1 MVFVPR
7 WAKSLSQCVCVCA
20 HLVPV
25 AGMPWVTKVISMF
38 QPYTKMG
45 QGMAYL
51 INFLKKVVDARCN
64 QSTPAV
70 SEKQPTIL
78 HM

>member
-1 MVFVPR
+1 MVFVPCTLGHLFV
-7 WAKSLSQCVCVCA
+7 SVYVSDSMCV
-20 HLVPV
+20 HLVSV

-51 INFLKKVVDARCN
+51 VNFLKKVVDARCN
-64 QSTPAV
+64 QSAPAV
-70 SEKQPTIL
+70 SE
-78 HM
+78 

>member
-1 MVFVPR
+1 MVFVPLC
-7 WAKSLSQCVCVCA
+7 AKSLSQCVCVCA
-20 HLVPV
+20 PVSV

-45 QGMAYL
+45 KGMAYL
-51 INFLKKVVDARCN
+51 VNFLKKVVDARCN

-70 SEKQPTIL
+70 SE
-78 HM
+78 